1 MGDTQPGNPADKMAA
16 SGTADHATVAPCD
29 DFMAFQVKSSSTCC
43 PIGHAC
49 PSCARWTRDRLVLQ
63 EVIKKLRRVDDHII
77 HTLNTTLPT
86 ESFAKHHDAP
96 TLCKDLYEQLRR
108 AYAQRDDAIKQC
120 LQQSKDKL
128 NRLQQQR
135 SSQDDDPDIRRKLRK
150 EQSTLRLLQGELNV
164 EEVVRQ
170 RSLKVYQER
179 CRLFYVPPGV

>member
-29 DFMAFQVKSSSTCC
+29 DFMAF
-43 PIGHAC
+43 
-49 PSCARWTRDRLVLQ
+49 Q